1 MSTFSGLNTA
11 YTALTAARNGLDV
24 VGQNIANL
32 NTQGYTRQRVTTSS
46 IGGLANVGALSHG
59 VTVGQGVATEG
70 IARLGDIFLDSKV
83 RSSAA
88 SSGYWNV
95 RSSALDTIESVL
107 QEPGKNGISNQLQTF
122 WSAWQD
128 VSNRAGEPASASVLL
143 EQAGVLA
150 ARIGNG
156 YTEIAAEWSDLRA
169 QTDGM
174 AAELNDAASQV
185 AGLNGRIR
193 SALAAGESVNEL
205 MDKRSSLTATIA
217 SLAGGTARE
226 TADGTVEVLIGGN
239 AIVSGDTFR
248 PISVA
253 GGRIMADGAGD
264 PVRLEWNHRPDTP
277 ISLDGG
283 EIAGAIASLAPADAT
298 RTGGSLAEAAASFTA
313 LAVSLHDRVNAVH
326 RTGETANG
334 STNLDFFGWAGGVV
348 DARNLVV
355 VATSVD
361 TIASSNSGAGAYNG
375 GIADAISQIG
385 VDPSGPSAVWSTIV
399 TGIGVASRTAGHQAD
414 LSTISVN
421 AAIGAQLAHSSV
433 DIDEENINMLS
444 FQLAYQGAARVM
456 TAVDEMLDTLI
467 NRTGVVGR

>member
-11 YTALTAARNGLDV
+11 YTALSAARSGLDV

-32 NTQGYTRQRVTTSS
+32 NTSGYTRQRVTTSA
-46 IGGLANVGALSHG
+46 IGSLASVGALSG
-59 VTVGQGVATEG
+59 GFRPGQGVSVDG
-70 IARLGDIFLDSKV
+70 IARIGDIFLDAKV
-83 RSSAA
+83 RSSAGSA
-88 SSGYWNV
+88 GYWNV
-95 RSSALDTIESVL
+95 RSGALDTVEDIL
-107 QEPGKNGISNQLQTF
+107 QEPGENGLSTQLQKF

-156 YTEIAAEWSDLRA
+156 YTAVAAEWSDLRT

-185 AGLNGRIR
+185 ADLNGRIR
-193 SALAAGESVNEL
+193 AAMSAGESVNEL

-248 PISVA
+248 PVSVA
-253 GGRIMADGAGD
+253 GGRVMADGATD
-264 PVRLEWNHRPDTP
+264 PVRLEWNHRTDTP

-283 EIAGAIASLAPADAT
+283 EIAGAFAVLAPADGT
-298 RTGGSLAEAAASFTA
+298 GTGGSLAEAAASFTA
-313 LAVSLHDRVNAVH
+313 LAVSLHNSVNAVH
-326 RTGETANG
+326 RTGETADG
-334 STNLDFFGWAGGVV
+334 STNADFFGWKGGVV
-348 DARNLVV
+348 DARNLVIV
-355 VATSVD
+355 PTSING
-361 TIASSNSGAGAYNG
+361 IAASTPGTGAHNG
-375 GIADAISQIG
+375 GIADAISQIR
-385 VDPSGPSAVWSTIV
+385 VDPSGPSSLWSTIV

-414 LSTISVN
+414 LSTLSLN
-421 AAIGAQLAHSSV
+421 AAVGAQLAHSSV
-433 DIDEENINMLS
+433 DIDEENMNMLS

-467 NRTGVVGR
+467 NRTGIVGR